1 MLRHRRARL
10 LTLFAS
16 LVVIAGCAAT
26 PTTGTII
33 KTLHDVDDAAPF
45 RNVLVISVAGEFPTR
60 VRFEDQLVK
69 ACSGDGVQATAFYTI
84 VGRRAQLTRKVLN
97 EAVRAREFDAII
109 LTRMKGQDRA
119 DLVANRPTGHGFE
132 LYLYDYE
139 ELNMPAPIQTG
150 STVAFVVEVYDARA
164 KKKVWAIESLLFDT
178 VSVDSVIS
186 EQVAAI
192 AAEVS
197 RDGLIEI

>member
-1 MLRHRRARL
+1 MLRHRRARP
-10 LTLFAS
+10 LTLIAS
-16 LVVIAGCAAT
+16 HVVIAGCAAT

-45 RNVLVISVAGEFPTR
+45 RNLLVISVAGEFPTR

-69 ACSGDGVQATAFYTI
+69 ACSGDEVQATAFYTI

-109 LTRMKGQDRA
+109 LTRIKGQDRA